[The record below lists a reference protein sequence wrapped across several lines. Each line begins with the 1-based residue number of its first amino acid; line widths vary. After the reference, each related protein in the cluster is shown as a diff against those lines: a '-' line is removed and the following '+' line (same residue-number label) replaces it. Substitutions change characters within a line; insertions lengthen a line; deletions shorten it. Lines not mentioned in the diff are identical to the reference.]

1 MVDSSDFTI
10 YPYDEFTG
18 TMAKPIAIQPSS
30 APREPTQERSNNA
43 IPTASPNEAFAK
55 KEPIEDVP
63 F

>member
-18 TMAKPIAIQPSS
+18 AMAKPMAMQPSS
-30 APREPTQERSNNA
+30 APREPTLERSNNA
-43 IPTASPNEAFAK
+43 IPMASPAEAFAK
-55 KEPIEDVP
+55 KEPIDDVP